1 MGPFFFAHR
10 AMNLRTSFMI
20 NQSHSKQNARL
31 TEFSRSLRTRI
42 SRGQAAVEFAL
53 ISTVA
58 LMIML
63 VGVQYAMIGQAALAV
78 SQGASAIA
86 RYAAVNES
94 TVGASYSGN
103 PTAAMQALLSSS
115 LSTNGWGDLT
125 VNIASYTGTTTTATA
140 TPGLG
145 DHCLVSLS
153 YKAKSKIA
161 LPNPFLGLVSFP
173 TVLAAS
179 DSQMYE

>member
-1 MGPFFFAHR
+1 MIVKQRVSTMFNR
-10 AMNLRTSFMI
+10 AGAK
-20 NQSHSKQNARL
+20 QSAGVISGAR
-31 TEFSRSLRTRI
+31 SRRRWF

-78 SQGASAIA
+78 SQCASAIA

-94 TVGASYSGN
+94 TIGASYSGS

-115 LSTNGWGDLT
+115 IGTNGWGDLT
-125 VNIASYTGTTTTATA
+125 VTI
-140 TPGLG
+140 
-145 DHCLVSLS
+145 
-153 YKAKSKIA
+153 
-161 LPNPFLGLVSFP
+161 
-173 TVLAAS
+173 
-179 DSQMYE
+179 